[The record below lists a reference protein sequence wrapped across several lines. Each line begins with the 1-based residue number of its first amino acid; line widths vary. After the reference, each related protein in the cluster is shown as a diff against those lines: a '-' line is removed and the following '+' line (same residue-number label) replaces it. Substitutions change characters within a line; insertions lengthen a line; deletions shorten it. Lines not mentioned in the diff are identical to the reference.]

1 MINQITVFLENKE
14 GRLAALVRS
23 LADAGINMQA
33 LTIADTTD
41 YGVARIICDDPTG
54 AVMALN
60 EQGYRATLTKVSA
73 IAVPNVPGGLAKL
86 LNVLDDN
93 DVIVSGHARLK
104 AAMML
109 GMEEVPCTYASG
121 LTEDEIRAFRIADNK
136 TAEIAGWNYD
146 KLVEEMTSLAETGFE
161 MDFTGFNEA
170 EQLYYSETDATPDRQ
185 DRDEFREYEEEAE
198 ADVIQ
203 SFNVAIVCE
212 SREDKEYLAN
222 LIHETK
228 RLKRLYLG
236 AEIAM
241 LARIATA

>member
-1 MINQITVFLENKE
+1 MAGKLKGGKESRLEIVMKKVTEITAYNNNPRQNEST
-14 GRLAALVRS
+14 ALKLKKS
-23 LADAGINMQA
+23 IEAFGFKNP
-33 LTIADTTD
+33 
-41 YGVARIICDDPTG
+41 II
-54 AVMALN
+54 
-60 EQGYRATLTKVSA
+60 
-73 IAVPNVPGGLAKL
+73 
-86 LNVLDDN
+86 LDDN

-170 EQLYYSETDATPDRQ
+170 EQLYFSETDATPDRQ
-185 DRDEFREYEEEAE
+185 DRDEFRDYEEQAE

>member
-1 MINQITVFLENKE
+1 MAGKLKKGKDSRLEIVMKKVTEITAYNNNPRQNE
-14 GRLAALVRS
+14 ATALKLKKS
-23 LADAGINMQA
+23 IEAFGFKNP
-33 LTIADTTD
+33 
-41 YGVARIICDDPTG
+41 II
-54 AVMALN
+54 
-60 EQGYRATLTKVSA
+60 
-73 IAVPNVPGGLAKL
+73 
-86 LNVLDDN
+86 LDEN

-136 TAEIAGWNYD
+136 TAEIAGWDYD
-146 KLVEEMTSLAETGFE
+146 KLVEEMTSLAATGFD
-161 MDFTGFNEA
+161 MDFSGFNEA
-170 EQLYYSETDATPDRQ
+170 EQLYYSETDAIPDRQ
-185 DRDEFREYEEEAE
+185 DKDEFRGYEEDAE

-212 SREDKEYLAN
+212 SPEDKEYLAH

-241 LARIATA
+241 LKRIATA